1 MTTTFFEKILK
12 KMMLKV
18 MFTVRN
24 SRTGKEKIKRDREET
39 IILRGKPSQN
49 EGKNHGTI
57 TETLLLI

>member
-1 MTTTFFEKILK
+1 
-12 KMMLKV
+12 

-24 SRTGKEKIKRDREET
+24 SRTGKENIKRERERRDDNFT
-39 IILRGKPSQN
+39 WKTLSQN